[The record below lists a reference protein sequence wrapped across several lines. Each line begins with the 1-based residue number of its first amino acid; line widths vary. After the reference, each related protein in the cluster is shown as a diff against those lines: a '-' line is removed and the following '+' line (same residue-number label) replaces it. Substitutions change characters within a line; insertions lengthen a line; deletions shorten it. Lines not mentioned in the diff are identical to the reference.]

1 MREREREITVTLSYL
16 SLVEENQISLSL
28 WFCILFYARA
38 FGKSARTKK
47 TQNMQHKPLSLSLSP
62 KVHETREEHNARRR
76 GKKERRMKKCA
87 LAFLRCL
94 LSNVKT
100 LNENPKQEKAKID
113 ALVSTSEKNKQR

>member
-47 TQNMQHKPLSLSLSP
+47 TQNMQHKTLSLSLSLFP
-62 KVHETREEHNARRR
+62 KVHETREEHKTRR
-76 GKKERRMKKCA
+76 GEEKK
-87 LAFLRCL
+87 
-94 LSNVKT
+94 
-100 LNENPKQEKAKID
+100 NEE
-113 ALVSTSEKNKQR
+113 